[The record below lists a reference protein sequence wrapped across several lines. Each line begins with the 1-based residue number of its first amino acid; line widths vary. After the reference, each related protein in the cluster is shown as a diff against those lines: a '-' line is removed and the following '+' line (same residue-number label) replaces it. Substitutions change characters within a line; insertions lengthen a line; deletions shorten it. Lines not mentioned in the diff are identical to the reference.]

1 MQFLVIARD
10 SQEPGAAEHRAQVR
24 PAHLQAASKTVAAG
38 QMLIGG
44 AILEGRQMVGS
55 MTVVS
60 FETREEFDD
69 WLRNVPYMKN
79 GVWQDVQVFA
89 FQVAAVGNAEALAKA
104 VSGS

>member
-10 SQEPGAAEHRAQVR
+10 SQNEGAAERRAKVR
-24 PAHLQAASKTVAAG
+24 PVHLEAAARTVAAG

-44 AILEGRQMVGS
+44 AILEGEQMVGS

-60 FETREEFDD
+60 FDSQDEFDA
-69 WLRNVPYMKN
+69 WLRDVPYMKN
-79 GVWQDVQVFA
+79 NVWQDVQVFP

-104 VSGS
+104 ESGP